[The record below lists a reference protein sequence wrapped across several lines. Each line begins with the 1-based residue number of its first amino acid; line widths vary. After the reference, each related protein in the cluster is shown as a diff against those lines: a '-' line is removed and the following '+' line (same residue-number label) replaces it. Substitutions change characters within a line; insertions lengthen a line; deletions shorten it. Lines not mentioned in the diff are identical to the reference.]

1 MKNYVVLFDLIC
13 YVAIPLLIWNFG
25 RDVLGDYYAMLASS
39 VPGIIYSIYRF
50 VLIKTFNLFGI
61 FMLGNLIVGT
71 LIDVLA
77 GSAMQLLWN
86 NVFYSFAIAL
96 LFIATVIINRPLFL
110 FFAIDFNE
118 LQGNDREKMKKL
130 FYQRKVLFTFKAITI
145 LFAFRDILLASIK
158 IWLIKEYGVE
168 AFDKGIVLRQVLSWG
183 ITGLSVIGFIYISK
197 LLQSNEDEPVHPT
210 I

>member
-25 RDVLGDYYAMLASS
+25 RDLLGDYYAMLISS
-39 VPGIIYSIYRF
+39 VPGILYSIYRF
-50 VLIKTFNLFGI
+50 ILIKTVNLFGI

-86 NVFYSFAIAL
+86 NVFYSYTIAL
-96 LFIATVIINRPLFL
+96 LFIISVLVNRPLFL
-110 FFAIDFNE
+110 FFAIDFTE
-118 LQGNDREKMKKL
+118 LQGSGRHEMKKS
-130 FYQRKVLFTFKAITI
+130 FYQKKVLRAFKWITL
-145 LFAFRDILLASIK
+145 LFAFRDVLLASVK
-158 IWLIKEYGVE
+158 IWLIKEYGVD

-183 ITGLSVIGFIYISK
+183 ITAVSVIGFIYISK
-197 LLQSNEDEPVHPT
+197 LLQTNEEEPIRPPV
-210 I
+210 